1 MKRVPLMG
9 VLLAGLA
16 VAGPAA
22 AVTTHDEAGAGDF
35 KNTGGDPTL
44 VSLVAGDND
53 IIGTTGADASFVIDR
68 DYFTFEVPA
77 NAELTALTVL
87 PGTAVVGSDDFN
99 QAFFAIQ
106 AGATMTVSPV
116 SGSPAGL
123 LGHAHYNGSDIGTNI
138 LPRIGGGF
146 GATGFSGALGP
157 GDYTVW
163 IQDFNPGAS
172 RYAFR
177 FTLVQAP
184 VPEPATW
191 MLTALGVGWIAAR
204 GRRRR

>member
-1 MKRVPLMG
+1 MKRLPLMFA
-9 VLLAGLA
+9 VLVGLGT
-16 VAGPAA
+16 AGPAA
-22 AVTTHDEAGAGDF
+22 ALTAHDEAGAGDF
-35 KNTGGDPTL
+35 KDTGGDPSV
-44 VSLVAGDND
+44 VSLIVGDND
-53 IIGTTGADASFVIDR
+53 ILGTTGANASFVIDR
-68 DYFTFEVPA
+68 DYFTFEVPV

-87 PGTAVVGSDDFN
+87 AGTAVVGSDDFN
-99 QAFFAIQ
+99 QAFIAMQ

-123 LGHAHYNGSDIGTNI
+123 LGHSHYNGSDIGTNI

-157 GDYTVW
+157 GHYTVW

-172 RYAFR
+172 DYAFR

-191 MLTALGVGWIAAR
+191 MLTALGAGWIAAR